1 MFSSFISSSNRRT
14 LLALAICAVGMF
26 SLDHWLYDR
35 NGFTRLFGF
44 RHLQG
49 QVTSKVERGQTFAK
63 VADVIFFGGSFI
75 RYGVTYKPTY
85 DRDVVAYNFG
95 LNGGGP
101 ISSYLALK
109 SIEPQLRARTDKP
122 VAVLELVDVTTKKGV
137 RDHWTELPFVNAFGL
152 SRWQILGDFA
162 DYYAAFEN
170 NHPGQGTQL
179 ISRLIMPSFSYRQYV
194 SDIIFNRGLF
204 GPLWGYEDFI
214 GYTPLDGIASEAAR
228 KLEKREPIPLKA
240 YSTEKITFLRKF
252 IDLANDIGLKVVLL
266 SSPNIWL
273 PADRPDQYGN
283 LIKFLRGEYPDLGV
297 LWNRDF
303 GLTDGDFS
311 DDGFYHLNI
320 QGADKFTNAIL
331 DKLGIDSSK
340 QEFQNKLDKTG
351 HFVSLPPLQNWPELA
366 SITQSPEEYEIDT
379 PDAMTIA
386 KSNPIEVNGPGHYV
400 LETVAEI
407 DEGQI
412 QVCLGQL
419 IFKNQPGLIDRFNC
433 QASSAYFP
441 DKRIFVRFRPIAN
454 HIVVFLR
461 ATEKTKGKLFSLRLR
476 KETPIVQLG
485 FDPND
490 HFSSPLD
497 SLRSWLLSI
506 KYR

>member
-14 LLALAICAVGMF
+14 LLALAICAIGMF
-26 SLDHWLYDR
+26 SLDYWLYDR

-49 QVTSKVERGQTFAK
+49 QVTSKVERGQKFAQI
-63 VADVIFFGGSFI
+63 ADVIFFGGSFI
-75 RYGVTYKPTY
+75 RYGVTYKPTFE
-85 DRDVVAYNFG
+85 RHVVAYNFG

-109 SIEPQLRARTDKP
+109 SIEPQLRARTEKP
-122 VAVLELVDVTTKKGV
+122 IAVLELIDVTTKKGV

-152 SRWQILGDFA
+152 SRGQILGDFS

-179 ISRLIMPSFSYRQYV
+179 ISRLVMPSFSYRQYV

-228 KLEKREPIPLKA
+228 KLEKREPIPLDA
-240 YSTEKITFLRKF
+240 YSTEKIAFLRKF

-273 PADRPDQYGN
+273 PADGPDHYGN
-283 LIKFLRGEYPDLGV
+283 LIKLLRAEYPDLGV

-303 GLTDGDFS
+303 ELTDGDFS

-331 DKLGIDSSK
+331 DHLDIEVSPEDFDRKLELTGRFISIASIDRWPTFSSMKLSDGIYEINTESSAT
-340 QEFQNKLDKTG
+340 LA
-351 HFVSLPPLQNWPELA
+351 VSAPIPVDGPGQYVLEADA
-366 SITQSPEEYEIDT
+366 SITKGQLDVCLLH
-379 PDAMTIA
+379 TIA
-386 KSNPIEVNGPGHYV
+386 DDDPDH
-400 LETVAEI
+400 
-407 DEGQI
+407 
-412 QVCLGQL
+412 LG
-419 IFKNQPGLIDRFNC
+419 RYYC
-433 QASSAYFP
+433 QSSSEFFP
-441 DKRIFVRFRPIAN
+441 DKRIFVRMRPMRKFFR
-454 HIVVFLR
+454 VLLR
-461 ATEKTKGKLFSLRLR
+461 TQGALQGQLHALRLK
-476 KETPIVQLG
+476 KERPIVQTG
-485 FDPND
+485 FDPEA
-490 HFSSPLD
+490 HFDSPVSRAKDWVKRLNAH
-497 SLRSWLLSI
+497 
-506 KYR
+506 